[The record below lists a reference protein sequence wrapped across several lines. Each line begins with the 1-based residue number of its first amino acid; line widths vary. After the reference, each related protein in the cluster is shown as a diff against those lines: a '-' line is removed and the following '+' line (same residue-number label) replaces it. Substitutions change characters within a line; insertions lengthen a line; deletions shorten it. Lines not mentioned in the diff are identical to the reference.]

1 MHERINYLLLFRL
14 RITRNILSLNRGLVV
29 MSSIISNISRLTT
42 AGVPLKN
49 KCRYFVPLP
58 LLRDELGLSQ

>member
-14 RITRNILSLNRGLVV
+14 RIIRNILSLNRGLVV
-29 MSSIISNISRLTT
+29 MSSIISRLTT

-49 KCRYFVPLP
+49 KCRYFPPPLP

>member
-14 RITRNILSLNRGLVV
+14 RIIRNILSLNRGLVV
-29 MSSIISNISRLTT
+29 MSSIISNISRLRLLEF
-42 AGVPLKN
+42 PLKIN
-49 KCRYFVPLP
+49 VVISPLP

>member
-14 RITRNILSLNRGLVV
+14 RIIRNILSLNRGLVV
-29 MSSIISNISRLTT
+29 MSSIISNISRLRLLEF
-42 AGVPLKN
+42 PLKIN
-49 KCRYFVPLP
+49 VVIFPLP